1 MSSLPKNFG
10 SAFDL
15 SSLKNPVKSEEI
27 PGVVITQNNLVQD
40 VLPASHAQVVI
51 LVCWSAR
58 SAQSLSVLQA
68 LGKMHETDSVGQEGA
83 GWLLGSVNVDQ
94 EPEVAQALQVQTVPL
109 ALAIIQEQVV
119 PLFETVPT
127 IPQLRLVLDKVLALA
142 AERGV
147 GSESG
152 APEGELEEKLEPEEA
167 SALNALEARDFVTA
181 RTAYQAWLNRTPS
194 NLFAQLGLAQV
205 ELLLRIDGLD
215 SEGTIAASNLDAKDL
230 VLARQAADCEVAAGN
245 FEAGFTRLISIIAL
259 TSEDDRKI
267 VREHLVGLFSLV
279 DPADPI
285 LIRARQQLASALF

>member
-1 MSSLPKNFG
+1 MSSIPKNFG

-15 SSLKNPVKSEEI
+15 SSLKNPVKAEEI
-27 PGVVITQNNLVQD
+27 PGVVITQHNLMQD

-51 LVCWSAR
+51 LVCWSTR

-68 LGKMHETDSVGQEGA
+68 LAKMYETDSVGSQGA

-127 IPQLRLVLDKVLALA
+127 VPQLRLVLDKVLALA

-147 GSESG
+147 GSVSA

-167 SALNALEARDFVTA
+167 SALKALDSGDLAAA
-181 RTAYQAWLNRTPS
+181 RTAYQVWLNRTPS
-194 NLFAQLGLAQV
+194 NLLAQLGLAQV

-215 SEGTIAASNLDAKDL
+215 SDGSIAAANLDASNLL
-230 VLARQAADCEVAAGN
+230 LSRQAADCEVAAGN
-245 FEAGFTRLISIIAL
+245 YEAGFARLILIIAS
-259 TSEDDRKI
+259 TSGEDRKT
-267 VREHLVGLFSLV
+267 VLEHLVGLFALV